1 MPVKCISFVR
11 NNKVMLKKAK
21 VLKSIRQLPE
31 NFSVDELIDRVVL
44 LQKIET
50 GIEQSEKGLVKST
63 AAAKKSLK
71 KWLK

>member
-1 MPVKCISFVR
+1 
-11 NNKVMLKKAK
+11 MLKKAK

-31 NFSVDELIDRVVL
+31 SFSVDELIDKVVL

-50 GIEQSEKGLVKST
+50 GMEQSEKGLVKST